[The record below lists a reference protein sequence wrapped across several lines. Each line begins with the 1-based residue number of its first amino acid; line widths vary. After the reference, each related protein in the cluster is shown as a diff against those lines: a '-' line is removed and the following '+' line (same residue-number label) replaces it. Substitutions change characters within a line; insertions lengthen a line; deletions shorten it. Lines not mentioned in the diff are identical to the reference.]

1 MICLR
6 RQGWKKNPLIMLS
19 NIEVTNPSYP
29 PGITRDTRVEVKFR
43 DGHRSASYRA
53 GFWYW
58 GIQSPEYNESDIMY
72 YKVVE

>member
-6 RQGWKKNPLIMLS
+6 RQGWKKNPLTMLS

-43 DGHRSASYRA
+43 DGCVYGNHRAS
-53 GFWYW
+53 FWYW
-58 GIQSPEYNESDIMY
+58 GIQSPEQNESYIRY
-72 YKVVE
+72 YRIAK